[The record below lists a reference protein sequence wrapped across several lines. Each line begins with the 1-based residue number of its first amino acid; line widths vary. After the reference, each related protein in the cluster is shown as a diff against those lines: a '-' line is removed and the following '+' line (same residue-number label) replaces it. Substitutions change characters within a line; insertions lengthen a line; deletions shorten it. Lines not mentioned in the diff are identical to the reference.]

1 MDLTAIQ
8 TPFAGL
14 LAGLV
19 TSVHC
24 IGMCGPLACAAI
36 PGKNPVAGSP
46 QWALASYH
54 GSRLLSYALVGA
66 LAGVLGG
73 AIAHLFAFPLTA
85 FLPWALVV
93 LFLAFLLGWEKRARL
108 PAAVSKLA
116 FRLRLRTA
124 RWGEKRTGAV
134 LGALTPFLPCAPL
147 YMVFG
152 VAVFSGSALAGGILL
167 AAFALGTVAP
177 LWLVQSQYFRLRSR
191 FSPVTLARIQ
201 KSLALISLLLIAWR
215 AGAGDGFDPA
225 TGGGASCPFH

>member
-1 MDLTAIQ
+1 MDLTAVQ
-8 TPFAGL
+8 TPLAGL

-36 PGKNPVAGSP
+36 PGRNPTAGSP
-46 QWALASYH
+46 QWALATYH
-54 GSRLLSYALVGA
+54 GTRLLSYAFVGV
-66 LAGVLGG
+66 LAGLMGV
-73 AIAHLFAFPLTA
+73 AIAHIFSFPLTS
-85 FLPWALVV
+85 FLPWSLVV
-93 LFLAFLLGWEKRARL
+93 LFLAFILGWENRARL

-124 RWGEKRTGAV
+124 RWGEIRTGAV

-152 VAVFSGSALAGGILL
+152 VAVFSGSALAGGLLL

-191 FSPVTLARIQ
+191 FSPVALSRIQ

-215 AGAGDGFDPA
+215 ASVGEGFDPA
-225 TGGGASCPFH
+225 TDPSCPFH